1 MKTLSSQEKIRVME
15 NVIEPALV
23 DLDTE
28 VAVACMGDFL
38 KAYINSGDYVNDD
51 PECRVAMIHSIGIVI
66 RMIDR
71 LGSNYED

>member
-1 MKTLSSQEKIRVME
+1 MKTLSLQEKIRIME
-15 NVIEPALV
+15 NVIEPALT
-23 DLDTE
+23 DLDAE
-28 VAVACMGDFL
+28 IAVACIGDFL

-51 PECRVAMIHSIGIVI
+51 LQCRVAMIPSIGIVI